1 MKSIIEK
8 MNFRHCVEERDERGQ
23 RGMGNIFLHVKF
35 NRAVAVPASILS
47 FKAFS
52 TPFR

>member
-1 MKSIIEK
+1 
-8 MNFRHCVEERDERGQ
+8 MNTDSAAW
-23 RGMGNIFLHVKF
+23 GNIFLHVKF
-35 NRAVAVPASILS
+35 NRAVAVPASLLS

>member
-8 MNFRHCVEERDERGQ
+8 MNFRHCVQERDEYGQ
-23 RGMGNIFLHVKF
+23 RGMGKYIFHVKF
-35 NRAVAVPASILS
+35 NRAVAVPASLLS